1 MTSGNKILGVTG
13 GIVLLLVVGK
23 VGLGYLNQPDDKTL
37 IAEAVKEAQKAGRE
51 GRPGGVMD
59 FLSPNLNV
67 NGTPVESAGSSIKD
81 YIKNQK
87 PDIEFTKV
95 EPQVFGDTA
104 RIESPATVKV
114 GIGPISQTITI
125 PDTVIELKREDDKE
139 WFIIPKKSW
148 KITEIRASLADL
160 PSLPMGN

>member
-67 NGTPVESAGSSIKD
+67 NGTPVEGAGSSIKD